1 MTTVKSV
8 CDGFVAVDGV
18 PVLLSP
24 GDEYESDHPLV
35 VARPDLFDA
44 PPPEP
49 KRPILGGRTKG
60 KDADG

>member
-1 MTTVKSV
+1 VSKVKST
-8 CDGFVAVDGV
+8 CDGFVALDGV

-35 VARPDLFDA
+35 KARPDLFDA
-44 PPPEP
+44 PPEP
-49 KRPILGGRTKG
+49 KRPVLGRK